1 MDAVPYRSTVPFM
14 TSGGPAGR
22 AGRQERRQRAVGS
35 PGPVRT
41 ALFAAALALFAVA
54 APGASG
60 AGWLPPANVS
70 PAVPSSYQYDVL
82 SLQDVAVDGQGN
94 AIATWIQADIEEPE
108 VVRAATRAPGGAW
121 SGAVTIAADAEGKV
135 DLKVAA
141 NAAGDAAIA
150 WNGYRSGKEV
160 VKVALRPAG
169 GAWGA
174 PLTLTDPDGVAREP
188 DVVVDEAGNVTVAWA
203 QRDGSTWSIRAA
215 TKPAG
220 GDWGE
225 PDVLSDSETT
235 ADSPQL
241 AVDPQGGLTAVWLLQ
256 TGKGGEGVVQST
268 SRPPGGA
275 WHAEPVDL
283 SGPEPLATVPRVAV
297 DAQGDATAVWQR
309 KDKPGGSG
317 FHYFVQ
323 SVRRVDGE
331 WGEPETISK
340 EDALAMSPEVA
351 VDAAGNATAIWRFAP
366 LFTGLPTGLQA
377 RSRTAS
383 GEWGDTV
390 LVATRPGGQ
399 LEGSEGSL
407 QLVVDPV
414 GDVTAV
420 WTGWSAQNEVVRS
433 ARLSHEGAWGAPVN
447 VSPAASDSKW
457 PRTAVDPQG
466 YVTVVWSGYQAGRHA
481 VRSSVFDPVP
491 PVMGEIDLPATG
503 VVGEPVA
510 MSVEPFDVWSA
521 VTTSWAFGDGG
532 SAKGAAVEHC
542 FSEPGEYTVTA
553 TGTDAAG
560 NSASVEATIEIE
572 PDPDAEP
579 GAEACNPAPPPP
591 PPPPQPSG
599 NNPPSPATAGGD
611 SGHNNLR
618 PRRGCVVPRLKGM
631 RLARARR
638 ALRAAGCRL
647 GRVRAPR
654 DKRLRRSLLVRSQ
667 RPRAGATSADGR
679 VSVNLGPRPRRS
691 R

>member
-1 MDAVPYRSTVPFM
+1 M

-297 DAQGDATAVWQR
+297 DDDQIR
-309 KDKPGGSG
+309 
-317 FHYFVQ
+317 
-323 SVRRVDGE
+323 E
-331 WGEPETISK
+331 
-340 EDALAMSPEVA
+340 
-351 VDAAGNATAIWRFAP
+351 
-366 LFTGLPTGLQA
+366 LP
-377 RSRTAS
+377 
-383 GEWGDTV
+383 
-390 LVATRPGGQ
+390 
-399 LEGSEGSL
+399 
-407 QLVVDPV
+407 
-414 GDVTAV
+414 
-420 WTGWSAQNEVVRS
+420 
-433 ARLSHEGAWGAPVN
+433 RL
-447 VSPAASDSKW
+447 D
-457 PRTAVDPQG
+457 R
-466 YVTVVWSGYQAGRHA
+466 
-481 VRSSVFDPVP
+481 
-491 PVMGEIDLPATG
+491 
-503 VVGEPVA
+503 
-510 MSVEPFDVWSA
+510 
-521 VTTSWAFGDGG
+521 
-532 SAKGAAVEHC
+532 
-542 FSEPGEYTVTA
+542 
-553 TGTDAAG
+553 
-560 NSASVEATIEIE
+560 
-572 PDPDAEP
+572 
-579 GAEACNPAPPPP
+579 
-591 PPPPQPSG
+591 
-599 NNPPSPATAGGD
+599 TAGGCVAGGGRCPD
-611 SGHNNLR
+611 CRRRSPRRGAAGR
-618 PRRGCVVPRLKGM
+618 RRAGGRRRGPRRGCSRGRTCRPASDSRRRKSRRAAAARAPPAARSARDASPGCGPPRSA
-631 RLARARR
+631 RSRARR
-638 ALRAAGCRL
+638 
-647 GRVRAPR
+647 PR
-654 DKRLRRSLLVRSQ
+654 
-667 RPRAGATSADGR
+667 
-679 VSVNLGPRPRRS
+679 
-691 R
+691 